1 MWACWKAT
9 TPYNT
14 LKQEPTN
21 KNHYNNNYQYLPNLI
36 LSSSAFPSL
45 HLVICIAISCIVD
58 FLVLSNSLVRSFSS
72 CSSLRT
78 CSLASWM
85 LLLRVSMCCWSS
97 KIFLFSFSYS
107 RRHSLFSVY
116 KKIQKFWRKK
126 IIKQVNIHWIE
137 FCVWKVW
144 LCRRH

>member
-1 MWACWKAT
+1 MNYVVYTVWACLKAMP
-9 TPYNT
+9 PYNT
-14 LKQEPTN
+14 FEEKPTN
-21 KNHYNNNYQYLPNLI
+21 KNHYNNNYQHLPNLI

-58 FLVLSNSLVRSFSS
+58 FLVLSNSLVRSLSS

-116 KKIQKFWRKK
+116 KKIKKFEKK
-126 IIKQVNIHWIE
+126 NNKTS
-137 FCVWKVW
+137 
-144 LCRRH
+144 